1 VFTNPIHLT
10 VKPATV
16 EGADKL
22 TRRRLY
28 SHVARVSVSAYGD
41 LSLNEEP
48 ELKKLAQKG
57 ILFG

>member
-41 LSLNEEP
+41 LSLNEP